1 MKKRNATMLTA
12 GAVSAVFLL
21 SQSVFAQD
29 VKPVAAPADAKPAVA
44 APAAV
49 APAPAK
55 EDLWGFLPDTVAEI
69 NGKKVTKEDFIKS
82 FMAQFP
88 DGQIPPMVNRQMLEK
103 IAPQVVQ
110 QMVERMGLLTVAEKA
125 GFKADKQNVINLFN
139 DMVKKMPPEQLEM
152 LKQNMAQQNSNIDA
166 YIAKTA
172 DNKFIQE
179 NVAIDEWLKKTVTNN
194 IKATPEDLKA
204 YYEKNKENFK
214 APADAEG
221 SVRASHILIKFKD
234 DKPESDAEAKAQA
247 EKILARIKAGESFE
261 KLAESESACPS
272 GKMAKGALGCFSKGQ
287 MVPEFEKV
295 TFELKPGEI
304 SGVVKT
310 QFGYHIIRRDKSMP
324 AVEKSFE
331 EVKGA
336 IENMIVSERTQA
348 AIKELIEKVKA
359 EQNIKIFVAA
369 APKPEVKPVAK
380 PELKK

>member
-272 GKMAKGALGCFSKGQ
+272 GKMAKGALGSFSKGQ

-336 IENMIVSERTQA
+336 IESMIVSERTQA
-348 AIKELIEKVKA
+348 AIKALIEQVKA
-359 EQNIKIFVAA
+359 EQNIKIFVVA
-369 APKPEVKPVAK
+369 APKAEVKPVAI

>member
-55 EDLWGFLPDTVAEI
+55 EDLWGFLPDTIAEI

-272 GKMAKGALGCFSKGQ
+272 GKMAKGALGSFSKGQ

-324 AVEKSFE
+324 AVEKSFD

-336 IENMIVSERTQA
+336 IENMVVSERTQA
-348 AIKELIEKVKA
+348 AIKALIEKVKA
-359 EQNIKIFVAA
+359 EQNIKIFVVA
-369 APKPEVKPVAK
+369 APKPEVKP
-380 PELKK
+380 ELKK